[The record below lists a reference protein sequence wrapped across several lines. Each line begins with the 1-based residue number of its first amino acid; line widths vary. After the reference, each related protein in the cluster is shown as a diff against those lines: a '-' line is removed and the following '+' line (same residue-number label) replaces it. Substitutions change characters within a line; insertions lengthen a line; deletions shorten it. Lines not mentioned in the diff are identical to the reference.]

1 MSKFYFTIGLLFS
14 LFIGG
19 LSANAGSTTS
29 PLPHVGMYIWY
40 DQPVWCAPEWDSSNP
55 CLQNESGIYTW
66 NSNYM
71 CKTSEDAYDS
81 VVQMSTNTLPSGEVP
96 QAAQVFGGTVYMI
109 AESLAPDGAD
119 YKAWDDIV
127 LEDLPHCYQ
136 VSGNVV
142 VARAAAK
149 QDIYHAHAT
158 FISELKTGA
167 TNGATHVPVGLML
180 SNDRTLRW
188 GRWLSPHT
196 DDDGTHWGGRTTLNN
211 PACGSLGAGC
221 ATDAPA
227 PCDCSDGGSGSWSLH
242 WPDNATYSAIDD
254 YTMTLNYA
262 ERVIDFAKFCQDGVG
277 TQTYDFGAKPTVEVY
292 LDLELFQL
300 SKVAPSGNAQDGFG
314 VYYPGSN
321 NMPDGCR
328 SHIADQTGP
337 TWEKKVLDYWQ
348 VPANV
353 ADAFWRTLRDVRK
366 KIDDH
371 NATVTESDW
380 QEGKG
385 IRLTLSVWAQEAY
398 RFVSPRFGIED
409 TMTRTSP
416 SDDSSWNNN
425 SDHTAAG
432 YGMFNRPFGT
442 AMMDTNADGIPEP
455 WLCDCCTLNGAPG
468 TGGHDYASTVIDD
481 FTILNCAYKYADR
494 VVFGTYQSVPAAL
507 DHDKSAYGLA
517 NMAVDFVGAPG
528 TVAKPLKEWRPGDG
542 IPLVGATGTTGYQV
556 DFTKAYTVDVNDP
569 YRYSAIGAW
578 PQNAPPGN
586 TSPDWTSFDNCD
598 EYWGNYDTSTVR
610 NGGAVNIPTT
620 GWIPFAS
627 RFLRGLHRWTA
638 ANPDSTRNPKA
649 VFALEMTGL
658 DTYNA
663 GSSTACKR
671 NSYGNQ
677 WVWGNDTD
685 PTAPCATDVL
695 HENLCQSDRVLYV
708 VGTDSQNVK
717 PTADTSI
724 VISNAWGLKP
734 AWQLFSST
742 PASDDGTSSEMLA
755 DYMADTPFAM
765 NNYFSYHCLFS
776 HSPFVGTFTSTA
788 MCSSTPAPNTPGWCN
803 NPWGSCY
810 GGCAIPGSHVRPSP
824 VAVFMRH
831 DGLPGDVNNDRT
843 IDVID
848 MLAIVTY
855 YGSTCTGPCA
865 PDQDGDGV
873 IEIHDLLNVLEHW
886 SN

>member
-1 MSKFYFTIGLLFS
+1 
-14 LFIGG
+14 
-19 LSANAGSTTS
+19 
-29 PLPHVGMYIWY
+29 MYIWY
-40 DQPVWCAPEWDSSNP
+40 DQPVWCAAPWDAGNA
-55 CLQNESGIYTW
+55 CVDSGIYKW
-66 NSNYM
+66 NNNFM
-71 CKTSEDAYDS
+71 CKQDEDAYAS
-81 VVQMSTNTLPSGEVP
+81 VVAMSSNTLPADEVP

-109 AESLAPDGAD
+109 AESLTTDGAD
-119 YKAWDDIV
+119 YKAWDDIAV
-127 LEDLPHCYQ
+127 ADLPMCYQ
-136 VSGNVV
+136 GQGSTPAD
-142 VARAAAK
+142 ARAAART
-149 QDIYHAHAT
+149 DIYHAHAS
-158 FISELKTGA
+158 FISGLK
-167 TNGATHVPVGLML
+167 NGATHVPVGLML

-196 DDDGTHWGGRTTLNN
+196 DPDGTHWGGRTALDNS
-211 PACGSLGAGC
+211 ACGSLGAGC
-221 ATDAPA
+221 ATDAPP

-262 ERVIDFAKFCQDGVG
+262 DRVVDFVGFCKDGVAA
-277 TQTYDFGAKPTVEVY
+277 QTYDFGAKPTVEVY

-300 SKVAPSGNAQDGFG
+300 SKVAPSGNALDGFG

-321 NMPDGCR
+321 DMPDGCR

-348 VPANV
+348 VPATV

-398 RFVSPRFGIED
+398 RFVSPRFAIED
-409 TMTRTSP
+409 TMTNP
-416 SDDSSWNNN
+416 SSWNQVQG
-425 SDHTAAG
+425 TPG
-432 YGMFNRPFGT
+432 YGMFNKPFGT
-442 AMMDTNADGIPEP
+442 AMVDTTGDGMADEP
-455 WLCDCCTLNGAPG
+455 WSCDCCTLDGAPG
-468 TGGHDYASTVIDD
+468 TGGPDYTSTVIDD

-517 NMAVDFVGAPG
+517 NMAVDFVGAHG
-528 TVAKPLKEWRPGDG
+528 TAVKPLKDWRPGDG
-542 IPLVGATGTTGYQV
+542 IPFVGPAPGYKV

-578 PQNAPPGN
+578 PKNASPGN
-586 TSPDWTSFDNCD
+586 ASPDWTSFEKCS
-598 EYWGNYDTSTVR
+598 EYWGNYDTSTVF

-627 RFLRGLHRWTA
+627 RFLRGLHRWTD
-638 ANPDSTRNPKA
+638 ANPDSTRSPKA

-677 WVWGNDTD
+677 WVWGNDAD
-685 PTAPCATDVL
+685 PNAPCATDVL
-695 HENLCQSDRVLYV
+695 HGNLCQADRVLYV

-717 PTADTSI
+717 PTADTSM
-724 VISNAWGLKP
+724 VISNAWGLRP

-742 PASDDGTSSEMLA
+742 SASDDGTSSEMLA

-788 MCSSTPAPNTPGWCN
+788 VCSSTQAPNTPGWCN
-803 NPWGSCY
+803 NPWGPCY
-810 GGCAIPGSHVRPSP
+810 SGCAIPGSHVRPSP

-831 DGLPGDVNNDRT
+831 DGLSGDVNNDRT

-855 YGSTCTGPCA
+855 YGSTCSGPCA

-873 IEIHDLLNVLEHW
+873 VKIHDLLNVLEHW
-886 SN
+886 SY

>member
-1 MSKFYFTIGLLFS
+1 MRAAVNL
-14 LFIGG
+14 GG
-19 LSANAGSTTS
+19 VLGVLVFGVLAAMADGSAT

-40 DQPVWCAPEWDSSNP
+40 DQPVWCAPSWGSGNP
-55 CLQNESGIYTW
+55 CLESESGIYKW
-66 NSNYM
+66 NDNYM
-71 CKTSEDAYDS
+71 CKTSENAYAS
-81 VVQMSTNTLPSGEVP
+81 VVDMSTNTLPTDEVP

-109 AESLAPDGAD
+109 AESLTADGSD
-119 YKAWDDIV
+119 YKPWDEIAV
-127 LEDLPHCYQ
+127 ADLPKCYRNQ
-136 VSGNVV
+136 GNAT
-142 VARAAAK
+142 VARAAAR

-188 GRWLSPHT
+188 GRWLAPHT
-196 DDDGTHWGGRTTLNN
+196 DPDGTYWGGRTALSNSDCDCCICN
-211 PACGSLGAGC
+211 GDSDDPP
-221 ATDAPA
+221 PA
-227 PCDCSDGGSGSWSLH
+227 PCDCSDGGSGSWSLY
-242 WPDNATYSAIDD
+242 WPDNATSSAVDD
-254 YTMTLNYA
+254 YKMTKNYVD
-262 ERVIDFAKFCQDGVG
+262 RVVDFVDFCKDGVAA
-277 TQTYDFGAKPTVEVY
+277 QTYDFGAKPTVEVY

-300 SKVAPSGNAQDGFG
+300 SKVAPSGDASNGYG
-314 VYYPGSN
+314 VYYPHTED
-321 NMPDGCR
+321 MPAPCR
-328 SHIADQTGP
+328 SHIADQSGP
-337 TWEKKVLDYWQ
+337 DWEKKVLTYWQ

-353 ADAFWRTLRDVRK
+353 ADAFWRTLRDVRTI
-366 KIDDH
+366 IDTH
-371 NATVTESDW
+371 NANVADADW

-398 RFVSPRFGIED
+398 RFVSPRFGVED
-409 TMTRTSP
+409 TMTS
-416 SDDSSWNNN
+416 DSSWNNN
-425 SDHTAAG
+425 SSHTVAG
-432 YGMFNRPFGT
+432 YGMFKKPFGT
-442 AMMDTNADGIPEP
+442 AMMDTNGDGTPEA
-455 WLCDCCTLNGAPG
+455 WSCDCCTLDGSA
-468 TGGHDYASTVIDD
+468 GGPDYTSTAIDD

-494 VVFGTYQSVPAAL
+494 VVFGTYQSIPAAL
-507 DHDKSAYGLA
+507 DHDKSSYGVA
-517 NMAVDFVGAPG
+517 NMAVDFVGTPLPTA
-528 TVAKPLKEWRPGDG
+528 AKPLKEWRPGDG
-542 IPLVGATGTTGYQV
+542 VPLVGPKGEPGYQV

-578 PQNAPPGN
+578 PKNAMNGN
-586 TSPDWTSFDNCD
+586 ASPDWTSFGNCD

-610 NGGAVNIPTT
+610 NDGAVNIPTT

-627 RFLRGLHRWTA
+627 RFLRGLHRWTL
-638 ANPDSTRNPKA
+638 ANPDSVNKPKA

-695 HENLCQSDRVLYV
+695 HENLCQADRVLYV
-708 VGTDSQNVK
+708 VGTDSQNVT
-717 PTADTSI
+717 PTNDTSM

-734 AWQLFSST
+734 AWRLFSST
-742 PASDDGTSSEMLA
+742 PASDDGTSSVMLS

-776 HSPFVGTFTSTA
+776 HNPFVGTFTSTE
-788 MCSSTPAPNTPGWCN
+788 MCSNKHAPNTPGWCN

-824 VAVFMRH
+824 VALFMRH
-831 DGLPGDVNNDRT
+831 DGLSGDVNNDRSV
-843 IDVID
+843 DVAD
-848 MLAIVTY
+848 LLAIVTY

-865 PDQDGDGV
+865 VDHDGDGLV
-873 IEIHDLLNVLEHW
+873 EIDDLLSVLEHW